1 MPRKTIIPEGN
12 IRRQEKT
19 QWCYASV
26 IQMILEHY
34 NRTQIP
40 QSEIV
45 RRVTGSSTDNT
56 PQDATDYLMNKLNY
70 IDTKGCSRGI
80 LKFKKIKEQIDLNRP
95 IIVLLGGG
103 SGHYVLIVGYN
114 DTTSE
119 VIYIDPNKS
128 NYNTEPANIID
139 GITTVNTAYIDADTN
154 QERNGASSIIGF
166 CLTQPG
172 TFRGGL
178 KSNKSRKSRSTRKKI
193 GGKWS
198 LKYKRS
204 INCKRPRGFSQK
216 QHCKYG
222 RKK

>member
-1 MPRKTIIPEGN
+1 MPRKSIIPEGN

-56 PQDATDYLMNKLNY
+56 PQDATDYLMNTLNY
-70 IDTKGCSRGI
+70 VDTKGCSRST

-103 SGHYVLIVGYN
+103 SGHYILIVGYN
-114 DTTSE
+114 DIPNE

-128 NYNTEPANIID
+128 NYNIESVNIID
-139 GITTVNTAYIDADTN
+139 GITTVNTVYIDANTKKE
-154 QERNGASSIIGF
+154 QNGPSSIIGY

-172 TFRGGL
+172 TFTGGL
-178 KSNKSRKSRSTRKKI
+178 NSNKSRKSRSTRKKI